1 MRIDQFV
8 PGFAKHDAIG
18 NHSLQIRSLLRANG
32 FESDIYG
39 EWIDPRVASEARP
52 YQEARAQRGD
62 VAIYHA
68 STHSSIVEW
77 LADRAER
84 GVTVLSDYHNITP
97 SSYFRRWEPAAADSM
112 DQARQELDRMAPIVS
127 LAMADSQWNEK
138 ELVAAGYARTAT
150 ANLLVDLDEYH
161 QPPDGRTLDR
171 LRRQKERGGAS
182 WLFVGRIAP
191 NKCQH
196 DIIGAFAA
204 YRRVFDPAARLTLV
218 GGATAVRY
226 LRALEQLAESLEL
239 GDSLTIADNVAFPD
253 LLAHF
258 AAADVF
264 VCLSEHEGFCVP
276 VLEAM
281 ELGVPVV
288 AFDAAAVPETLA
300 GTGVLLGDKDP
311 WAVAAAVADL
321 LAEPDRRGRLVA
333 AAQKRAGELS
343 LPVTSAAF
351 LRTLTGW
358 LAETDRS

>member
-1 MRIDQFV
+1 VRIDQFV

-18 NHSLQIRSLLRANG
+18 NHSLQIRSLLRSQG

-52 YQEARAQRGD
+52 YLEARPAPGE
-62 VAIYHA
+62 VVIYHA
-68 STHSSIVEW
+68 STHSNIVDW
-77 LADRAER
+77 LTGHAGR
-84 GVTVLSDYHNITP
+84 GVTVLCDYHNITP

-112 DQARQELDRMAPIVS
+112 DLARAELEVMAPLVP
-127 LAMADSQWNEK
+127 LAMADSQFNEK
-138 ELVAAGYARTAT
+138 ELAAVGYARTTT
-150 ANLLVDLDEYH
+150 AYLLVDLEEYH
-161 QPPDGRTLDR
+161 RPPDGRTIDR
-171 LRRQKERGGAS
+171 LRRQKDRGGAN

-226 LRALEQLAESLEL
+226 LRALEELSESLEL
-239 GDSLTIADNVAFPD
+239 GDSVTIADNVAFPD

-288 AFDAAAVPETLA
+288 AFDAAAVPETLG

-311 WAVAAAVADL
+311 WVVAVTVADL
-321 LAEPDRRGRLVA
+321 LADGDRRQRLVGA
-333 AAQKRAGELS
+333 AKDRARQLS

-351 LRTLTGW
+351 LRTLTDW
-358 LAETDRS
+358 LAEAGRS

>member
-1 MRIDQFV
+1 VRIDQYV

-18 NHSLQIRSLLRANG
+18 NHSLRIRSLLRQAG
-32 FESDIYG
+32 FDSDIYG
-39 EWIDPRVASEARP
+39 EWIDPRVAKEARP
-52 YQEARAQRGD
+52 YREARPQPGD
-62 VAIYHA
+62 VALYHA
-68 STHSSIVEW
+68 STHSSIVDW
-77 LADRAER
+77 LADQAGR
-84 GVTVLSDYHNITP
+84 GVSVVSDYHNITP

-112 DQARQELDRMAPIVS
+112 DLARAELDVLAPLVP
-127 LAMADSQWNEK
+127 LAMADSQFNEK

-150 ANLLVDLDEYH
+150 AHILVDLEEYH
-161 QPPDGRTLDR
+161 LPPDGRTLDR
-171 LRRQKERGGAS
+171 LRRQKAQGGAN

-226 LRALEQLAESLEL
+226 LRALEQLTQTLEL
-239 GDSLTIADNVAFPD
+239 GESVTIADNVAFPD
-253 LLAHF
+253 LLAYF

-300 GTGVLLGDKDP
+300 GSGVLLGDKDP
-311 WAVAAAVADL
+311 WVVASAVAGL
-321 LAEPDRRGRLVA
+321 LAEPDRRTQLVA
-333 AAQKRAGELS
+333 AARDRASELS
-343 LPVTSAAF
+343 LPVTSAAL
-351 LRTLTGW
+351 LRILTGW
-358 LAETDRS
+358 LDEMGLA

>member
-1 MRIDQFV
+1 MRIDQYV

-18 NHSLQIRSLLRANG
+18 NHSLQIRSLLRG
-32 FESDIYG
+32 QGIESDIYG
-39 EWIDPRVASEARP
+39 EWIDPRVASEARH
-52 YQEARAQRGD
+52 YREARPTRGD
-62 VAIYHA
+62 VVIYHS
-68 STHSSIVEW
+68 STHSSIVDW
-77 LADRAER
+77 LLDRAAP

-112 DQARQELDRMAPIVS
+112 DLARAEFERMAPVVS
-127 LAMADSQWNEK
+127 LAMADSQYNEK
-138 ELVAAGYARTAT
+138 DLLAAGYGRTAT
-150 ANLLVDLDEYH
+150 AHLLVDLEEYH
-161 QPPDGRTLDR
+161 RAPDARTLER
-171 LRRQKERGGAS
+171 LRRQKARGGAD

-226 LRALEQLAESLEL
+226 LRALEQLTERLEL
-239 GDSLTIADNVAFPD
+239 GDSVTFADNVAFPA

-258 AAADVF
+258 ATADVF

-281 ELGVPVV
+281 ELEVPVV

-311 WAVAAAVADL
+311 WAVAVAVAEL
-321 LAEPDRRGRLVA
+321 LADGDRRERLVA
-333 AAQKRAGELS
+333 AARDRARELS
-343 LPVTSAAF
+343 LPVTSAAL
-351 LRTLTGW
+351 LRILTGW
-358 LAETDRS
+358 LAEAGLS